1 MVERKGLESNVQS
14 VLLNAS
20 ENDCFSLDAITIP
33 SSNANENEENLRLG
47 FDPSNI
53 VKGPPVYVRKQVY
66 YQAYASTTFSIQQAT
81 NIIDWIGQ
89 KSDSDDCLPFA
100 IKLIENSEIISIAE
114 DNGEFGCGNI
124 LAKCLKKL
132 DGYNVL
138 VCVSRKVKG
147 CFVTDMIA
155 CTQKHHMIKDAA
167 EIAIELLHKQLTGLD
182 LVHKDDEVP
191 LIGER
196 AQIERTG
203 KINEGTAGIQPPT
216 LDSAKKR
223 MKKKPV
229 VAKR

>member
-1 MVERKGLESNVQS
+1 MVERKDVENN
-14 VLLNAS
+14 VLLNAL
-20 ENDCFSLDAITIP
+20 EDEFFSLDGITNN
-33 SSNANENEENLRLG
+33 NANEKNEESLRLG
-47 FDPSNI
+47 FDPSNV

-155 CTQKHHMIKDAA
+155 CTQKHHMIKEAA
-167 EIAIELLHKQLTGLD
+167 EKAIELLHKQLTGLD
-182 LVHKDDEVP
+182 LEHKDDEGP
-191 LIGER
+191 TMGER
-196 AQIERTG
+196 A
-203 KINEGTAGIQPPT
+203 TAEKRVKVNNVTTGIQPPT
-216 LDSAKKR
+216 LDSAKKK

-229 VAKR
+229 VTRR